1 MVRFAIA
8 RVAAGANTG
17 VVTERES
24 YLLAGPNIT
33 RLATGKARH
42 FTLIELLVVIAII
55 AILAALLLPAL
66 ATAKEKAKRVAC
78 KSNMRQCV
86 LAIQMYGM
94 DFNDKVPSA
103 RENAGNWH
111 AIRVSN
117 DNLDKPGPVFGQ
129 SSDSGLPELSLEYQC
144 APPLQRDVGLPDRL
158 SVPG

>member
-1 MVRFAIA
+1 MHFLGLSVARFAIA

-24 YLLAGPNIT
+24 YLLAGPNH
-33 RLATGKARH
+33 KARNGEGEA

-117 DNLDKPGPVFGQ
+117 DTWTNLVRYSGNQAVLDCPGFAGTPMCSAASARRG
-129 SSDSGLPELSLEYQC
+129 DT
-144 APPLQRDVGLPDRL
+144 
-158 SVPG
+158 